1 MKEVWGKDGNVYYVD
16 DNGNRLQSGI
26 NPLQKFGRQI
36 QAGLTNIN
44 DWINESDP
52 NSEAYKQKANLV
64 LGLSTMPIGGG
75 LLSNVGANLLK
86 PYIGKKMAQTVAQG
100 VGSGLTGGAVEGFGR
115 GVIEGKNPLK
125 TMATDATI
133 GVLTGGATGYGL
145 SKIAKHLEGKQI
157 FNNPLKQDEYY
168 NNYVEGLKQA
178 DKLGQESPLSKGLLE
193 YIALR
198 DGFKYKPSSKRGQ
211 YLFAGE
217 NALNADINALTE
229 AERMNLYEDAN
240 NLDTWQKTGWF
251 KGVDGEWRF
260 EIPNGKLID
269 DINWQNGIDIDNKPF
284 QSAKLSDVYDNPT
297 FYEAY
302 PEAKNLNIYLSDLGD
317 KAGSYHELGKYI
329 DLDKTSN
336 YRTADPKKLKQL
348 EEIKQDPLYKKAHDF
363 RSDKSFEEI
372 KNDYMEYKNSDLY
385 KLEDEL
391 IQNLTID
398 GWNKE
403 GLNSLQHELQHFIQS
418 QENFARG
425 GNPKSAGGIKN
436 YNRLAGEVEAR
447 LAENRGLLTPEQMKE
462 HIPFVV
468 GDYGYD
474 VAPTKQLLDKG
485 YGVYGKGEVYKISK
499 NNLYDKLTDN
509 TVDLT
514 NNFDKTPT
522 IQEVKS
528 HIKDLI
534 DSGKVFD
541 TLDDDWKIDVKG
553 GKKVKDHLAYS
564 SKAKSM
570 NKAQKGRHNK
580 YIMSLENLINNS
592 KYTNNPKTNLKP
604 DKKPNI
610 DTYHYFE
617 TDVKIGDKKYRV
629 ILNAEQYKGESTIK
643 PQTVH
648 LYDVLEI
655 K

>member
-1 MKEVWGKDGNVYYVD
+1 MTPQAQELLDRYVQRNKEIDREH
-16 DNGNRLQSGI
+16 NREMAKLYGGAALQIGSALI
-26 NPLQKFGRQI
+26 P
-36 QAGLTNIN
+36 A
-44 DWINESDP
+44 S
-52 NSEAYKQKANLV
+52 
-64 LGLSTMPIGGG
+64 LGL
-75 LLSNVGANLLK
+75 K
-86 PYIGKKMAQTVAQG
+86 
-100 VGSGLTGGAVEGFGR
+100 VGSSAIKALTPYMGRKIAENVATGTISGLASGAVEGLGR
-115 GVIEGKNPLK
+115 GLLERENPLK
-125 TMATDATI
+125 TMLSDSALSAL
-133 GVLTGGATGYGL
+133 GGGAVGYMGGQLLKNLAKKGL
-145 SKIAKHLEGKQI
+145 QGNKQA
-157 FNNPLKQDEYY
+157 QTQYWDD
-168 NNYVEGLKQA
+168 YVEGLSDNA
-178 DKLGQESPLSKGLLE
+178 RLGEQSLLGKE
-193 YIALR
+193 TNKFRALR
-198 DGFKYKPSSKRGQ
+198 DFGSDKGVGNPKNILSQ

-229 AERMNLYEDAN
+229 AERMSLYEDAK
-240 NLDTWQKTGWF
+240 NLDTWKQTGWF

-260 EIPNGKLID
+260 EIPNGKLKD
-269 DINWQNGIDIDNKPF
+269 NINWVEELDRDNKPF
-284 QSAKLSDVYDNPT
+284 QAAKLSDVYDNPV

-317 KAGSYHELGKYI
+317 KSGSYHELGQYI

-336 YRTADPKKLKQL
+336 YRTADPEKLKLL
-348 EEIKQDPLYKKAHDF
+348 EEIKQTPLYKKAHEF
-363 RSDKSFEEI
+363 RSDKPFEEI
-372 KNDYMEYKNSDLY
+372 RDDYLEYKNSDLY
-385 KLEDEL
+385 QKEDEL
-391 IQNLTID
+391 LQNLTVD

-403 GLNSLQHELQHFIQS
+403 ALNTLQHELQHFIQG

-425 GNPKSAGGIKN
+425 GNPKSAGGFQN

-462 HIPFVV
+462 RIPFVV

-474 VAPTKQLLDKG
+474 VAPTEQLLDKG
-485 YGVYGKGEVYKISK
+485 YGVYGKGEVYKIPK
-499 NNLYDKLTDN
+499 NNLYDKLVDN

-514 NNFDKTPT
+514 NNFNKTPT

-553 GKKVKDHLAYS
+553 GRKVKDHLAYS

-580 YIMSLENLINNS
+580 YIMSLESLINNS
-592 KYTNNPKTNLKP
+592 KYTNKPKTNLKP

-617 TDVKIGDKKYRV
+617 TDVKIGDKKYKV